1 MGMDDEDLQL
11 DPGEIDPENLKPPN
25 DPFSEIATIL
35 AVGFFIYAVV
45 RIIPAPY
52 AHIIALVS
60 VLIGAVLLYL
70 EAS

>member
-1 MGMDDEDLQL
+1 MEDEDLQL
-11 DPGEIDPENLKPPN
+11 DPGEIDPEDLEPPT

-52 AHIIALVS
+52 AHIIAVVS
-60 VLIGAVLLYL
+60 VVVGAVLLYL